1 MELEILELKTAIEK
15 LIKELYK
22 NFSLHIKSHPPVSI
36 EKLFSKTHALVFGI
50 GVFERF
56 YSSSIQTNSYNHP
69 LKQDWEIFCKEM
81 V

>member
-1 MELEILELKTAIEK
+1 MIPIEK
-15 LIKELYK
+15 
-22 NFSLHIKSHPPVSI
+22 P
-36 EKLFSKTHALVFGI
+36 FSKTHALVFGI